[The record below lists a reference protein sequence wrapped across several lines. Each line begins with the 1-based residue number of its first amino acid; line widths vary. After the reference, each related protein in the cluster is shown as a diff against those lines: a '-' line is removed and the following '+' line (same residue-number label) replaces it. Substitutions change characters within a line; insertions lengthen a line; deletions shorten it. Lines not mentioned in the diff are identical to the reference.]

1 LPVQITPAITPGHT
15 VIVLIQNGLNIEKPF
30 FQMLPNNIV
39 LSGVSMIGSHEVAH
53 GAIEHEFPDKLIIGA
68 FRNPNLDPAAED
80 AAAKRFVEMYSAAGK
95 TACTYDENVGFVR
108 WRKLVYNACLNPIC
122 AITNLDT
129 GRIRLADDSVDM
141 LVRPAMEEIR
151 AAAKAMGH
159 DIPEDV
165 VDYTIEVDPLRL
177 YLPPSMLADMRK
189 VCFLLPWSV
198 DTHEVELTGQ
208 GNFIEYENLV
218 GEPLR
223 EGLAKGVPMPTLKVL
238 YALCKASQW
247 RTKEEKGI
255 FVLPP
260 KEEPTSTS

>member
-1 LPVQITPAITPGHT
+1 MNHIPKIAEQHTPYDYIVCTTKNLPDITPALPVQVAPAVTPGHT

-30 FQMLPNNIV
+30 FQMLPDNIV

-53 GAIEHEFPDKLIIGA
+53 GAIEHEFPDELILGA

-80 AAAKRFVEMYSAAGK
+80 AAAKHFVRMYSAAGK
-95 TACTYDENVGFVR
+95 TACTYNEDVGFVR

-129 GRIRLADDSVDM
+129 GRIRLADESVDV

-165 VDYTIEVDPLRL
+165 VDFTIEVDPLRL
-177 YLPPSMLADMRK
+177 YLPPSMLGDVRK
-189 VCFLLPWSV
+189 VCQLFPSWS
-198 DTHEVELTGQ
+198 TISLEARLT
-208 GNFIEYENLV
+208 
-218 GEPLR
+218 
-223 EGLAKGVPMPTLKVL
+223 
-238 YALCKASQW
+238 
-247 RTKEEKGI
+247 
-255 FVLPP
+255 
-260 KEEPTSTS
+260 